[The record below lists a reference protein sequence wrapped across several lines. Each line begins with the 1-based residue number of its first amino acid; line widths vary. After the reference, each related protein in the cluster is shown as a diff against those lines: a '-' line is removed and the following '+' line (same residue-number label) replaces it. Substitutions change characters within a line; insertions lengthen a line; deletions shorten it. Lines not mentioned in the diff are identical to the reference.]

1 MKKLL
6 VLLILLSPVFAKAN
20 PIQFGIMLSEISFD
34 QSGDWSLEIRSM
46 DSAMYLGNI
55 YIRTNS
61 GTAQITNFVSE
72 FKSFGSYE
80 YIVITNK
87 NLSNNLTI
95 NKDYDCV
102 KLVTS
107 TGFVLG
113 HDSVC
118 LGDYPGSYLHTI
130 ANGQS
135 VACLREYASFY
146 KDNTP
151 TMGAANDLSGAV
163 GQIYG
168 QVCGLNNQLMTN
180 KYFFIDEG
188 NCTESITIDEKGSY
202 RAKITSRSYS
212 ISELYI
218 CINTPK
224 YKSEL
229 LQFKPVH
236 FELEE
241 NDSIRVD
248 FVQTIASVEKTK
260 QESILLS
267 NYPNPAKD
275 YTYFLFDT
283 DKPLS
288 SLLIT
293 VYDLEGR
300 KVDSFIPGST
310 KQVWNCSQLAQ
321 GTYVYTLSCG
331 NQLLGTNKFQVIK

>member
-6 VLLILLSPVFAKAN
+6 VLLLVLTPVFAKAN
-20 PIQFGIMLSEISFD
+20 PIETGIFLSEVSFD
-34 QSGDWSLEIRSM
+34 QSGEWSIELCNMFYDPFQGSGLYIETSSGRARVISC
-46 DSAMYLGNI
+46 DSVPDIGYTG
-55 YIRTNS
+55 YI
-61 GTAQITNFVSE
+61 I
-72 FKSFGSYE
+72 
-80 YIVITNK
+80 ITNK
-87 NLSNNLTI
+87 DLSKSLTI

-102 KLVTS
+102 KLICES
-107 TGFVLG
+107 QIG

-118 LGDYPGSYLHTI
+118 LGNYPGSYLHSI
-130 ANGQS
+130 QNGQS
-135 VACLREYASFY
+135 IACLSPYTSFF

-151 TMGAANDLSGAV
+151 TMGKANDLSGAV

-168 QVCGLNNQLMTN
+168 QVYGLNNQLMTN

-212 ISELYI
+212 ISEMYI
-218 CINTPK
+218 FTNTPK

-229 LQFKPVH
+229 LQFKPVR
-236 FELEE
+236 FDIDE

-267 NYPNPAKD
+267 NYPNPAKEF
-275 YTYFLFDT
+275 TYFLFDT

-321 GTYVYTLSCG
+321 GTYVYALSCG